1 MSGSRRDIIGQ
12 FSKQSKDW
20 VRAIMGSVVGIG
32 TLIIEHFTQRPLSW
46 PWFLVLVVAGLAWH
60 YHSELEKAK
69 RQQDSNDILSSDPWI
84 YFQLID
90 HRDQLARR
98 TLIELHNRGGSMAHK
113 IVIRPIELE
122 RRRAVFKEVDF
133 LDVDAKC
140 EVIPEISGMSPIFRY
155 DLLNFIRGEA
165 NDSGKGTGRE
175 CTVSVFATY
184 KDQTEKRCFKAYF
197 DIIYFLLND
206 ALHREKS
213 LISDVKPLF
222 EIRHKKT
229 VRIPS

>member
-1 MSGSRRDIIGQ
+1 MATSPRDILHQIITHA
-12 FSKQSKDW
+12 KHW
-20 VRAIMGSVVGIG
+20 ERAVMGSVVGIG
-32 TLIIEHFTQRPLSW
+32 TLIIEHFTQRQLSW
-46 PWFLVLVVAGLAWH
+46 TWFLVLVLAGLAWH
-60 YHSELEKAK
+60 YRSEWERVKK
-69 RQQDSNDILSSDPWI
+69 QEDSNDILSSDPWI

-90 HRDQLARR
+90 HRNELARR
-98 TLIELHNRGGSMAHK
+98 TLVELHNRGGGMAHK

-133 LDVDAKC
+133 LDMNAKC

-155 DLLNFIRGEA
+155 DLLNFIRGEV

-175 CTVSVFATY
+175 CTVSAFATY

-197 DIIYFLLND
+197 DIIYYLLND

-229 VRIPS
+229 VRISC